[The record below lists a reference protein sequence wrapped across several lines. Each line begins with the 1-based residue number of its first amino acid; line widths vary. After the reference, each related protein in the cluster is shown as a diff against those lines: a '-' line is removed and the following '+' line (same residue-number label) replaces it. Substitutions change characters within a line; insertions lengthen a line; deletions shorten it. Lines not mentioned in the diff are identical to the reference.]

1 MRFAVSKS
9 ALIILLVFLAV
20 LILHYS
26 GIILPVE
33 NIAVKA
39 LTPIGAGFYN
49 FSQKIQVIW
58 KPKLSSE
65 NYEEL
70 QSEINRLVA
79 KNVELKMLEE
89 ENQKL
94 RDLLNFPKDDQYNL
108 LVAKIIG
115 RDPSLSNHFILDKG
129 TRDGVQNNFSI
140 ISPEGMLVGK
150 ILKAEENTSVI
161 IIPTD
166 ANFQTA
172 AVILGKT
179 QKSTSGLVHG
189 EKGLGIRM
197 EFIPQDESIEIDDIV
212 ATSGLERSM
221 PRGLVVGKIAEV
233 KKEARNIFG
242 EAIISPFI
250 DYEKLSI
257 VAVLLPKF

>member
-1 MRFAVSKS
+1 MRLSVSKS
-9 ALIILLVFLAV
+9 ALVIFIVFLVV

-26 GIILPVE
+26 RVILPME
-33 NIAVKA
+33 NVAMKV

-70 QSEINRLVA
+70 QSEINRLTA

-89 ENQKL
+89 ENQRL
-94 RDLLNFPKDDQYNL
+94 REILNFPKDDQYNL

-129 TRDGVQNNFSI
+129 TRDGVGDNFSI

-150 ILKAEENTSVI
+150 VLKAEENISVI

-179 QKSTSGLVHG
+179 QKSTSGLVRG
-189 EKGLGIRM
+189 ERGLGIKM
-197 EFIPQDESIEIDDIV
+197 EFIPQDESIEIDDII
-212 ATSGLERSM
+212 ATSGLERNM
-221 PRGLVVGKIAEV
+221 PRGLVIGKIAEV

-250 DYEKLSI
+250 DYEKLSVVLI
-257 VAVLLPKF
+257 LLPKF

>member
-1 MRFAVSKS
+1 MRFGLSKS
-9 ALIILLVFLAV
+9 TLLIFAVFLIV
-20 LILHYS
+20 VILHYS
-26 GIILPVE
+26 GIFLPVE
-33 NIAVKA
+33 RVAMKI

-49 FSQKIQVIW
+49 FSQKIKILW
-58 KPKLSSE
+58 ELKPSTE

-70 QSEINRLVA
+70 RAEISRLTTQ
-79 KNVELKMLEE
+79 NVELKILEE

-94 RDLLNFPKDDQYNL
+94 RDLLNFEKTNQYNL

-115 RDPSLSNHFILDKG
+115 RDPSFSNHFILDKG
-129 TRDGVQNNFSI
+129 TRVGIQNNFSI

-172 AVILGKT
+172 ATISGKT
-179 QKSTSGLVHG
+179 KKNTSGLVRG

-197 EFIPQDESIEIDDIV
+197 EFIPQDEIIEVGDV
-212 ATSGLERSM
+212 VSTSGLERNM
-221 PRGLVVGKIAEV
+221 PAGLVIGKIAEV
-233 KKEARNIFG
+233 EKEARNIFG
-242 EAIISPFI
+242 EATISPLI
-250 DYEKLSI
+250 DYEKLSV
-257 VAVLLPKF
+257 VAILLPKF